1 MFFALFHPNSDV
13 DKHVHGGAE
22 GLDEAVDLDR
32 LLEIQS
38 RILSGA
44 DVIVQDLVLSLERPS
59 SVSQEAGALGSNI
72 LIGEIVSLQ
81 YICTYIGS
89 KLKIDLWDQC
99 NYFKRFGQKCWRKIV
114 DFD

>member
-1 MFFALFHPNSDV
+1 
-13 DKHVHGGAE
+13 VHGGAE

-59 SVSQEAGALGSNI
+59 SVPKEAGTLG
-72 LIGEIVSLQ
+72 
-81 YICTYIGS
+81 
-89 KLKIDLWDQC
+89 
-99 NYFKRFGQKCWRKIV
+99 
-114 DFD
+114 